1 MTAKP
6 RKLGDQHLFN
16 YAVML
21 ERVID
26 GDTIVV
32 NIDLGFDIHETD
44 QSVRLAHINCPELP
58 TDEGQKAKDFT
69 TSWLKHAK
77 REGWS
82 LILQV
87 TRYDAREKYGRVLAY
102 IFRGDDPVSLND
114 QLLQAGMATILK

>member
-1 MTAKP
+1 MTQH
-6 RKLGDQHLFN
+6 RKITDQHIYN
-16 YAVML
+16 YAVTL
-21 ERVID
+21 DRVID

-32 NIDLGFDIHETD
+32 DIDLGFDIHETE
-44 QSVRLAHINCPELP
+44 QAVRLAHVNCPELP

-69 TSWLKHAK
+69 INWLKHAK
-77 REGWS
+77 REGWP

-114 QLLQAGMATILK
+114 QLLQAGMAVVLK